1 MQFTI
6 VDCPPPPTPA
16 EVFLWMMLW
25 SALLVGIPLLRWLM
39 RSPRDGRDI
48 LGSAPASPRSFFQ
61 GFRDLM
67 GWACLAVLFSGPL
80 LVAMA
85 VVIKA
90 DAVFFDHADATL
102 GGSVI
107 NLLVDTPFTWGLFA
121 AMTVLGALLRVRWL
135 QGDAPHRDVLN
146 PRTHAA

>member
-1 MQFTI
+1 MQFTL
-6 VDCPPPPTPA
+6 VECSPSLVEQFFMT
-16 EVFLWMMLW
+16 MLF
-25 SALLVGIPLLRWLM
+25 ALFLVGIPLVLWLRQG
-39 RSPRDGRDI
+39 PRDGRDV
-48 LGSAPASPRSFFQ
+48 LGSASAPPRSFFQ

-67 GWACLAVLFSGPL
+67 GWACLAVLFSGPV

-90 DAVFFDHADATL
+90 DAIFFDPADAML
-102 GGSVI
+102 GGSLI

-135 QGDAPHRDVLN
+135 RNDSSYRDVLHIGA
-146 PRTHAA
+146 HAT